1 MLVSPN
7 GLPPRDI
14 AGLFV
19 RFTALIVQTEYK
31 FLGTIILTYLFI
43 MSVTYSWNV
52 AQLERHTAAA
62 GDDQDGVVYTVHYTI
77 EAKDDTYSSSA
88 YGSVGL
94 DAPEEGYEVV
104 PFADLTPELVLTWTK
119 EKLGGDEKVAEIE
132 AALKAQIDNQHAP
145 VSAAGFPAGWS

>member
-1 MLVSPN
+1 
-7 GLPPRDI
+7 
-14 AGLFV
+14 
-19 RFTALIVQTEYK
+19 
-31 FLGTIILTYLFI
+31 

-62 GDDQDGVVYTVHYTI
+62 GEGLDGIVYTVHYTI
-77 EAKDDTYSSSA
+77 SAEDGTYNSSA

-94 DAPEEGYEVV
+94 DAPEEGDPII
-104 PFADLTPELVLTWTK
+104 PFSDLDSAIVLDWTK

-132 AALKAQIDNQHAP
+132 AALEAQIANQHAP